1 MKDAK
6 SFEISRQL
14 AMEACKRVKANRGA
28 SGIDNIS
35 LKDFDENLRGKLYK
49 IRNRM
54 SSGSYLPSAV
64 KPVEIPKSNGG
75 KRPSGIPTVADRI
88 AQMAVVMAI
97 EPCTDS
103 YFHGDSGIA
112 N

>member
-14 AMEACKRVKANRGA
+14 AMEACKREKANRGT
-28 SGIDNIS
+28 SGIDNVS
-35 LKDFDENLRGKLYK
+35 PKDFDENQKGKLYK

-54 SSGSYLPSAV
+54 SSGSYLPSAI
-64 KPVEIPKSNGG
+64 KLAEIPKSNGG

-88 AQMAVVMAI
+88 A
-97 EPCTDS
+97 
-103 YFHGDSGIA
+103 
-112 N
+112 